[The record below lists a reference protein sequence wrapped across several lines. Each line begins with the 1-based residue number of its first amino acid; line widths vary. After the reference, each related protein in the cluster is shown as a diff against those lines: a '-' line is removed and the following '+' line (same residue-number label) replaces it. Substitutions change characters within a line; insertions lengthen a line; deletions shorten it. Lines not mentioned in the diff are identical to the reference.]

1 MSLTNENKVVE
12 ISDSIIPQEE
22 EQQPLYII
30 NHLVSANKLK
40 AYIRIEL
47 VNKEAEVNPEEIF
60 NYLSEQDIVYG
71 IREEEIRS
79 FCKEKVYS
87 KELIAAVGKDPVDGK
102 DAELVYDFDISTGS
116 KFTEDDDGTIDFR
129 NLNNVIN
136 VTKDTVLCHIIPVQ
150 EGEDGIDVYGNP
162 VIYKKGKTVSFNHGA
177 NTHISEDAMQL
188 LASTDGCV
196 EFKGGKVY
204 VDSIY
209 RVNNVDNNTGNID
222 FIGSVVVN
230 GDVKEGF
237 SVTAKGD
244 IKIRGMVEGAFIKS
258 DGEVVISKG
267 MNGMGKGTIVAK
279 GNITSK
285 YIENATI
292 FSESNIYA
300 EALINSE
307 VIAKDSIMLR
317 GATGTIIGGI
327 TRAENIISAKTIGGK
342 TNPETN
348 IVINL
353 DRYQEELKVFEAKSR
368 LNLKMEKEINEKK
381 NELKDVDEKIFL
393 IETSSLD
400 NENKIAVK
408 RQLLMRKI
416 KLSNDVTELQQQ
428 LEDIAPK
435 DNIEDHKII
444 CKGTVFSNTRIS
456 IGWMKYRVRQDISF
470 SKIYNDGNDISI
482 VPLNPGDIEA

>member
-1 MSLTNENKVVE
+1 MSLTNENKVE
-12 ISDSIIPQEE
+12 AGNSAIPQ
-22 EQQPLYII
+22 EQQPLYSI

-47 VNKEAEVNPEEIF
+47 FNKEAEVDPKEIF
-60 NYLSEQDIVYG
+60 DYLAEQDIVYG
-71 IREEEIRS
+71 IREEEVIA
-79 FCKEKVYS
+79 FCKDKEYS
-87 KELIAAVGKDPVDGK
+87 KELIAAVGKDPIDGK
-102 DAELVYDFDISTGS
+102 DAELIYDFDISNEN
-116 KFTEDDDGTIDFR
+116 KLTEDDDGIIDFR

-136 VTKDTVLCHIIPVQ
+136 VTKDTMLCHITPVQ
-150 EGEDGIDVYGNP
+150 EGTDGIDVYGDP
-162 VIYKKGKTVSFNHGA
+162 ISYKPGKGVLFNHGA
-177 NTHISEDAMQL
+177 NTYVSEDGLQL

-196 EFKGGKVY
+196 EYKNGKVY

-230 GDVKEGF
+230 GDVQEGF

-267 MNGMGKGTIVAK
+267 MNGMGKGTIVAR

-292 FSESNIYA
+292 FTEKCVYA

-307 VIAKDSIMLR
+307 VVAKDSVILR
-317 GATGTIIGGI
+317 GATGAIIGGI

-353 DRYQEELKVFEAKSR
+353 DRYQEELRIFESKKR
-368 LNLKMEKEINEKK
+368 LNVKIEKEINEKK
-381 NELKDVDEKIFL
+381 NELKEVDEKIFL
-393 IETSSLD
+393 VETSSLD
-400 NENKIAVK
+400 NENKVVVK
-408 RQLLMRKI
+408 RQILLRKI
-416 KLSNDVTELQQQ
+416 KLNNDLSELQKQ
-428 LEDIAPK
+428 LMDIAPK
-435 DNIEDHKII
+435 DKIEDHKII
-444 CKGTVFSNTRIS
+444 CKGTAFSNTRIS

-470 SKIYNDGNDISI
+470 CKIYNDGNDISI